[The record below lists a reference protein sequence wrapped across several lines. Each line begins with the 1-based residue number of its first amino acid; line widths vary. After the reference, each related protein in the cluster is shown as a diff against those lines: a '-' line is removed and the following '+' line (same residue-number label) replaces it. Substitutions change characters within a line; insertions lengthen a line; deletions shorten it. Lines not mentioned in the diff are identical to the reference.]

1 MKLNRPSRA
10 WHDHDLN
17 GRLRHG
23 RTESRRSAPEPS
35 LSGTLQAYTPTATT
49 DALLDEPVE
58 AHIVDSAPSAPLTTI
73 FETEPAERVVH
84 ETQSY
89 EPNPFTDLPMTAAP
103 SAEPAAEPWTPEIPP
118 MAAAPLAPV
127 AAAPAP
133 TLQPIPE
140 PLMTPAMPS
149 IAEPQPVAATP
160 APAVPMTA
168 VPTTTAT
175 TTTGPADDVFALLL
189 DRLRESQAGVEV
201 LLGAS
206 IEAVAAARDEVAQH
220 RSYAEAEATAIIAR
234 AHAEAERIRSDA
246 LADVEDA
253 RRRLAR
259 FSAEIESLAGE
270 LHDRH
275 LG

>member
-1 MKLNRPSRA
+1 MKLNRPSRS
-10 WHDHDLN
+10 WQDHDLN

-23 RTESRRSAPEPS
+23 RNDAVHRVPEPS
-35 LSGTLQAYTPTATT
+35 VSGTLRALVPTPSAE
-49 DALLDEPVE
+49 APEQEPVE
-58 AHIVDSAPSAPLTTI
+58 AHFVDSASSAPLTTI
-73 FETEPAERVVH
+73 FESQPAERVVH

-89 EPNPFTDLPMTAAP
+89 EPNPFTTVPVTPAP
-103 SAEPAAEPWTPEIPP
+103 NAEPVADPWTPELPP
-118 MAAAPLAPV
+118 LAATPFAPV

-133 TLQPIPE
+133 
-140 PLMTPAMPS
+140 S
-149 IAEPQPVAATP
+149 
-160 APAVPMTA
+160 VPMPQAASTA
-168 VPTTTAT
+168 GPT
-175 TTTGPADDVFALLL
+175 DDVFALLL
-189 DRLRESQAGVEV
+189 DRLRDSRAGVEV

-206 IEAVAAARDEVAQH
+206 IEAVAAARDEVTQH
-220 RSYAEAEATAIIAR
+220 RAHAEAEATAIIAR